1 MAAIVLVTRRLPQ
14 AVEDRLRRDYA
25 PRLNPDDRPY
35 GADELVQH
43 SADAAAILT
52 CATDAWPASV
62 IDRLPDTVRAI
73 ATFSAG
79 HEHID
84 LAAASARGITVTNTP
99 DVLTEATAD
108 LAMLCLLGAAR
119 LRG

>member
-35 GADELVQH
+35 GADELLRH

-62 IDRLPDTVRAI
+62 IDRLWQP
-73 ATFSAG
+73 AG
-79 HEHID
+79 HQYDRSH
-84 LAAASARGITVTNTP
+84 A
-99 DVLTEATAD
+99 
-108 LAMLCLLGAAR
+108 LGSDR
-119 LRG
+119 P